1 MQTLISR
8 LLDFVLRRQREE
20 RLTEEIQAHLDLLA
34 DDFIARGMSP
44 VEARLAARKAF
55 GGVDQVKERYR
66 DQRGLPWLDALT
78 QDARYSIRMLRKE
91 PLLTAAAVLALG
103 IGIGA
108 TNTVF
113 TMVNAFLLRDLP
125 VKNGHELVAFG
136 TRNIESSRIAGV
148 SIQEF
153 RDWQSG
159 LRSVTSL
166 FANRTRQATL
176 RGDDAAPDQIW
187 LNHVSEQSFEILG
200 LSPQLGRTF
209 TADEE
214 RVGAQPTLVISD
226 SLWHRRYG
234 GDQAILGRTVIVGD
248 AAATV
253 IGVMPKGQ
261 TFPGISD
268 AWQPL
273 AQLPGLATQQ
283 RSIRN
288 LSVMGRRAPGATLTT
303 VRAEMAAIGDRDA
316 ALYPDTNKSIRPR
329 AETTAEYH
337 NGGWWQIFP
346 ALILVSA
353 LVLLVTCANT
363 ANLLLARAS
372 ARSREIA
379 LRISIG
385 ATRGRI
391 VRQLMVES
399 LALAIAA
406 GGVAY
411 LVSIA
416 GIRFIDY
423 TMRNVTVRPT
433 WTTLTM
439 DPPVLLFLGG
449 LCLVTPILFGL
460 LPAWHLSRTN
470 GSEMLKEGGR
480 TTTSLRV
487 YRWTSGLVV
496 AEIALSL
503 VVLVCTGIL
512 INTMWSLR
520 AADRVFDIDHLV
532 TATLTLPASYQTA
545 DQRLNFVNRLGE
557 RLRANPAVAGASL
570 ASLMPLSGMSP
581 LRRLGLPNAPVTSTP
596 GGRDIGVI
604 SVGAGYF
611 ESLGISVLHGRD
623 FADSDVAGSPVAIV
637 NRRFAEVHFPNSD
650 PIGQQIQAVEIG
662 KEKDAVW
669 LTIVGISPSV
679 RQAIV
684 TEAPPVVYV
693 PYRGEALPRL
703 DLIVRAAGNSAALAP
718 TLREALKAIDDSIP
732 LVSPQTSEEM
742 MSVRLFTH
750 NLTAGLFVALGAVV
764 LLVSTA
770 SLYAITSHAVTIR
783 TQEIGVRMAVGAS
796 AGDIGWMIGRKAIG
810 LIVASCSIG
819 AAATYASRDLMKTF
833 VAQAGA
839 SNWPL
844 VAAVAVFLGAVAL
857 VAAVI
862 PARRATRLDPVAALR
877 HE

>member
-1 MQTLISR
+1 MPTFISR
-8 LLDFVLRRQREE
+8 LLDLVLRRQRED
-20 RLTEEIQAHLDLLA
+20 RLSEEIQAHLDLLA
-34 DDFIARGMSP
+34 DDYVAQGMSP
-44 VEARLAARKAF
+44 ADARLAARKAF

-66 DQRGLPWLDALT
+66 DQRGLPMIDALT
-78 QDARYSIRMLRKE
+78 QDARYGIRMLGKE

-125 VKNGHELVAFG
+125 VKDGHELVAFG
-136 TRNIESSRIAGV
+136 TRNIESSRPGGV
-148 SIQEF
+148 SVQEF
-153 RDWQSG
+153 REWQAELTSVKD
-159 LRSVTSL
+159 LLAYRS
-166 FANRTRQATL
+166 RPATL
-176 RGDDAAPDQIW
+176 RGDGVTPDQIW
-187 LNHVSEQSFEILG
+187 LYHLSERSFEILG
-200 LSPQLGRTF
+200 LSPQLGRVF
-209 TADEE
+209 TAEDE
-214 RVGAQPTLVISD
+214 RAGAPPTVVISHA
-226 SLWHRRYG
+226 LWQRRYG
-234 GDQAILGRTVIVGD
+234 GDPAILGRSALIGD
-248 AAATV
+248 IAATV
-253 IGVMPKGQ
+253 IGVMPPGES
-261 TFPGISD
+261 FPAIAE

-273 AQLPGLATQQ
+273 TLLPGVDTQP
-283 RSIRN
+283 RSTRN
-288 LSVMGRRAPGATLTT
+288 LSVLGRLVPGATLAMART
-303 VRAEMAAIGDRDA
+303 EMAMVGDRDA
-316 ALYPDTNKSIRPR
+316 TLHPEANKTIRPSVV
-329 AETTAEYH
+329 TTAEYS

-346 ALILVSA
+346 ALILVAA

-363 ANLLLARAS
+363 ATLLLARAAS
-372 ARSREIA
+372 RSREIA
-379 LRISIG
+379 LRVSLG

-391 VRQLMVES
+391 VCQLMIES
-399 LALAIAA
+399 LALAVTA
-406 GGVAY
+406 GCVAY

-416 GIRFIDY
+416 GIRFVDY
-423 TMRNVTVRPT
+423 TMRNVTVRPQ
-433 WTTLTM
+433 WTVLTM

-480 TTTSLRV
+480 NTTSRRAF
-487 YRWTSGLVV
+487 RWTSGLVV

-532 TATLTLPASYQTA
+532 TATLTLPASYRTA
-545 DQRLNFVNRLGE
+545 DQRLSFVNRLGE
-557 RLRANPAVAGASL
+557 RLRANPAIAGASL

-581 LRRLGLPNAPVTSTP
+581 LRRLGLPNAPVASTP
-596 GGRDIGVI
+596 GGPDIGVI

-611 ESLGISVLHGRD
+611 QSLGISVLHGRD

-637 NRRFAEVHFPNSD
+637 NRRFAEVHFPNTD
-650 PIGQQIQAVEIG
+650 PLGQQIQAVEIG
-662 KEKDAVW
+662 KEQDAVW

-703 DLIVRAAGNSAALAP
+703 DLIVRAAGISAALAP
-718 TLREALKAIDDSIP
+718 TLREELKAIDDSIP

-750 NLTAGLFVALGAVV
+750 NLTAGLFIALGAVV

-770 SLYAITSHAVTIR
+770 GLYAITSHAVTIR

-796 AGDIGWMIGRKAIG
+796 AGDIGWMIGRRAIG
-810 LIVASCSIG
+810 LIVASSAIG
-819 AAATYASRDLMKTF
+819 VAATYASRDLMKTF
-833 VAQAGA
+833 VAQAGS

-844 VAAVAVFLGAVAL
+844 VATVAAVLGVVAL

-862 PARRATRLDPVAALR
+862 PARRATRMSPVAALR
-877 HE
+877 HD